1 MTGLV
6 HTEAASEVNASTSA
20 VLACLSTV
28 CLSPPGPYLHFLGP
42 LPASFCHLS
51 PTVIL
56 DHSGKCSSMARAG
69 ILDPSR
75 AGCAVFRSARPLI
88 VLGLP

>member
-6 HTEAASEVNASTSA
+6 HTEAASENNASS
-20 VLACLSTV
+20 LLFSHV
-28 CLSPPGPYLHFLGP
+28 CLPITSRTVLHFLGP
-42 LPASFCHLS
+42 LPALFCHLS

-56 DHSGKCSSMARAG
+56 DHSGKCSSMASAG
-69 ILDPSR
+69 IPDPSR